1 MHIHQC
7 LSSWCAPRLKMV
19 AHINRGPLS
28 TFHKAPDQHV
38 ACLSQTCMWLVF
50 HRPVRGLFFTD
61 LYVACFSQT
70 CMWLVFHRPVCGL
83 FFTDLYVACFSQTC
97 MWLVCHR
104 VPLATQKTR
113 QLPAPEAGWIT
124 GLYTCLVLVGHGL
137 RRKRERLEKW
147 VTSALRHT
155 RHHHTGACSVAVSF
169 LFLLS
174 FIRHCTCFLFA

>member
-1 MHIHQC
+1 MC
-7 LSSWCAPRLKMV
+7 TSTSACRLGV
-19 AHINRGPLS
+19 HHALRWLHTLTVDRCPPSIRRQTS
-28 TFHKAPDQHV
+28 T
-38 ACLSQTCMWLVF
+38 WLV
-50 HRPVRGLFFTD
+50 
-61 LYVACFSQT
+61 C
-70 CMWLVFHRPVCGL
+70 HRPVCGL

-155 RHHHTGACSVAVSF
+155 RHQHTGACSVAVSF